1 MADSVAPDTFR
12 DTDPIETE
20 EWIESLAYV
29 LQHGGPERVRY
40 LLDRLEQEAE
50 KSLGVDIPFASHTP
64 YINTISRDKQ
74 L

>member
-29 LQHGGPERVRY
+29 LQNGGPERVRY
-40 LLDRLEQEAE
+40 LLDRLEQEAAK
-50 KSLGVDIPFASHTP
+50 KSG
-64 YINTISRDKQ
+64 R
-74 L
+74 